1 MNATLRR
8 SLPPLAAAVAAV
20 ALLAGC
26 GSTSTTA
33 TSSTPAAPSATSPG
47 AMGPAVPSPSPSAV
61 GLQRVG
67 VADFAT
73 AVGQPGV
80 VVLDVR
86 TPAEF
91 AAGHLDKA
99 VNIDVES
106 SDFTARI
113 GELDKGTTYAVY
125 CRSGNRSRAATQA
138 MQQMGFTS
146 LYDLD
151 GGINDWAAAGQP
163 VVS

>member
-8 SLPPLAAAVAAV
+8 TLPPLAAAVTAV

-26 GSTSTTA
+26 GS
-33 TSSTPAAPSATSPG
+33 SSTAAPAAPPATPSTTSPG
-47 AMGPAVPSPSPSAV
+47 AMGPAVPSPSSSAV

-67 VADFAT
+67 VTDFAT

-91 AAGHLDKA
+91 AAGHLEGA

-106 SDFTARI
+106 SDFAAKV

-125 CRSGNRSRAATQA
+125 CRSGNRSRVATQA